1 MSKVKGCNYR
11 VVDQATNNVVFAI
24 EYVNG
29 SAIQALPDMSGRQFK
44 T

>member
-11 VVDQATNNVVFAI
+11 VVHQATNNVVVVI
-24 EYVNG
+24 EYGKG
-29 SAIQALPDMSGRQFK
+29 SAVQALPDMSGHQLK